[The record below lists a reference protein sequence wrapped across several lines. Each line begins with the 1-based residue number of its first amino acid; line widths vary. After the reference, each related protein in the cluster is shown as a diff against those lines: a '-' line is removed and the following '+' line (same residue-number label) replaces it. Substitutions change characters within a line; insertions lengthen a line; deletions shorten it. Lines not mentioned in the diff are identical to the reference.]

1 MYLISYSVFI
11 NKSHPRELWRALNYT
26 SSKSS
31 FCIAFDLSKETERE
45 LKQGLNWKWKKCL
58 VLKI

>member
-1 MYLISYSVFI
+1 MHFLKMV
-11 NKSHPRELWRALNYT
+11 HTERELWRALNYT

-45 LKQGLNWKWKKCL
+45 LKQGLNWKWKKCR